1 MEAKLEAERRDDN
14 GKGVARKL
22 RAAGRVPAVFYG
34 HGQET
39 VPLSVDAR
47 EMFHLLHT
55 AGGSNVLLDLVVDGK
70 PHLAMPREIQRDH
83 IHNTLIH
90 VDFLAVSRTEKI
102 AVDVPVIEV
111 GDAAGVKEGGVVE
124 HHLRDLHI
132 ESLPQDVPEHI
143 EVDITDLNIGDMIHV
158 RDVVVPEGVT
168 ILTEPRRCGPV
179 GHHARGAP
187 RRGRARA
194 PRRRGP
200 RGRGGAPRRGR
211 GSTRRGG
218 RGRSRCRGG
227 RRELVHGSSGSS
239 PAWATPAID
248 TPGPVTTPA
257 PWSPTCWRAQA
268 GERFR
273 KARFVPVET
282 AEIAIDG
289 RKAWLAK
296 SLRFMNESGPSYAS
310 IAKKHDVTPDHVIA
324 VHDEIDLPFGALKV
338 KIGGSTAGHNGL
350 KSLQQS
356 LRTPDFLRVRVGVGR
371 PPGRQDPADY
381 VLQPF
386 AKREEADVAILID
399 AAADAVRSLILDGL
413 AATQDKHNR
422 SGARD

>member
-1 MEAKLEAERRDDN
+1 MEPWLVAGLGNPGDRYAETRHN
-14 GKGVARKL
+14 
-22 RAAGRVPAVFYG
+22 AGA
-34 HGQET
+34 
-39 VPLSVDAR
+39 
-47 EMFHLLHT
+47 M
-55 AGGSNVLLDLVVDGK
+55 VVDI
-70 PHLAMPREIQRDH
+70 LASD
-83 IHNTLIH
+83 
-90 VDFLAVSRTEKI
+90 
-102 AVDVPVIEV
+102 
-111 GDAAGVKEGGVVE
+111 G
-124 HHLRDLHI
+124 
-132 ESLPQDVPEHI
+132 
-143 EVDITDLNIGDMIHV
+143 
-158 RDVVVPEGVT
+158 
-168 ILTEPRRCGPV
+168 
-179 GHHARGAP
+179 
-187 RRGRARA
+187 
-194 PRRRGP
+194 
-200 RGRGGAPRRGR
+200 
-211 GSTRRGG
+211 
-218 RGRSRCRGG
+218 
-227 RRELVHGSSGSS
+227 
-239 PAWATPAID
+239 
-248 TPGPVTTPA
+248 
-257 PWSPTCWRAQA
+257 

-282 AEIAIDG
+282 AEITVDG
-289 RKAWLAK
+289 RRAWLAK

-399 AAADAVRSLILDGL
+399 AAADAVRSLILEGL